1 MAHLLERREL
11 AELMSYADKNMASS
25 QTLDSFSCREQRDEG
40 GKVSVVEQDDEGGEA
55 AAGEHEH
62 PRPAAPCVLFRV
74 GFLPCLCLAGWKNS

>member
-1 MAHLLERREL
+1 
-11 AELMSYADKNMASS
+11 MSLRGQEHASS

-40 GKVSVVEQDDEGGEA
+40 GEVSVVEQDDEGGEA

-74 GFLPCLCLAGWKNS
+74 GFLPALSSVRLTGKMTDADADLL